1 MQYDAVCSEPQPW
14 AVAGRT
20 LTAVSSRRVNES
32 DPQKDILDYATP
44 KALGG
49 GPSSPGEGRAR
60 MIGSA
65 VMFVGAGILM
75 GNREADMGRDHN
87 KRGDD
92 SRRLERVAVMTAA
105 SGRDAAAAG
114 EGPAPAFRSPA

>member
-75 GNREADMGRDHN
+75 GNREDLLVFVGLALGLLALVAFTLEYRRSWRRDD
-87 KRGDD
+87 G
-92 SRRLERVAVMTAA
+92 
-105 SGRDAAAAG
+105 
-114 EGPAPAFRSPA
+114 